1 MGKHKESKEEA
12 VLLAAEE
19 VFLQKGLEGAR
30 TAEIAQRA
38 GVTHA
43 VLHYWFK
50 TKEELFNI
58 VLQRKMADFKESVV
72 VAFSKTEGTVEERIR
87 NAVGAHFDYIRK
99 HPMLPR
105 FIMNEFSG
113 SPDNIDTIKKA
124 IATGISEKISELEIC
139 NAASLVADI
148 ISLNLSAFLLAPIV
162 AKLGFCS
169 EDEFL
174 DRRRQENI
182 YTIVLKIKYFSI

>member
-1 MGKHKESKEEA
+1 MGKHKDNKEEE

-19 VFLQKGLEGAR
+19 LFLQKGLEGAR

-58 VLQRKMADFKESVV
+58 VLKRKMVEFKESVI
-72 VAFSKTEGTVEERIR
+72 VAFSQTEGTVEERIR
-87 NAVGAHFDYIRK
+87 YAVGVHFDFIRK

-105 FIMNEFSG
+105 FIVNEVCG
-113 SPDNIDTIKKA
+113 KPDNLDTIKEA
-124 IATGISEKISELEIC
+124 IASGISEKISELEIP

-148 ISLNLSAFLLAPIV
+148 ISLNLSAFLLAPVV

-169 EDEFL
+169 EDEYL
-174 DRRRQENI
+174 DRRRHDNI
-182 YTIVLKIKYFSI
+182 DTIVLKLKYYSI